1 MRKWDIELITLD
13 GRSGGRDPDVMAMLC
28 CFYEKPV
35 VLPGTGHWVLKAL
48 VPPMRQV
55 FDGGRYL

>member
-1 MRKWDIELITLD
+1 MRKWDIELITFD

-48 VPPMRQV
+48 VPPMR
-55 FDGGRYL
+55 